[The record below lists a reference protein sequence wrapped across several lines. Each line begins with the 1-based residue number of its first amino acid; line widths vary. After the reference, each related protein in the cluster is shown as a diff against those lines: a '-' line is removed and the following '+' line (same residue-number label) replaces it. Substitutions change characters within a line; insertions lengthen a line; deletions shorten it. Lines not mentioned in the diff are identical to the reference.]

1 MAKPVNPFD
10 ELDRLFERMQQ
21 NVEEAARWWE
31 QEPFEGEFGPG
42 TVQIDLEDR
51 EDELVLTADL
61 PGFDTED
68 IDVRVTDRTL
78 HLEAEREESAE
89 EERDGEFVRRERR
102 LASVARSV
110 PLPESVVEDD
120 IEASYRNGVLT
131 VRMPKR
137 EPVESGTAIEI
148 E

>member
-21 NVEEAARWWE
+21 NVEEAAQWWDR
-31 QEPFEGEFGPG
+31 EPFEDEFDPG

-61 PGFDTED
+61 PGFESAD
-68 IDVRVTDRTL
+68 IDVRLTDRTL
-78 HLEAEREESAE
+78 HLEAEREETAE
-89 EERDGEFVRRERR
+89 EEREGEFVRRERHM
-102 LASVARSV
+102 ASVARSV
-110 PLPESVVEDD
+110 TLPQSVEEEG
-120 IEASYRNGVLT
+120 IEASYQNGVLT
-131 VRMPKR
+131 VTMPKR
-137 EPVESGTAIEI
+137 EPAESGTEIEI